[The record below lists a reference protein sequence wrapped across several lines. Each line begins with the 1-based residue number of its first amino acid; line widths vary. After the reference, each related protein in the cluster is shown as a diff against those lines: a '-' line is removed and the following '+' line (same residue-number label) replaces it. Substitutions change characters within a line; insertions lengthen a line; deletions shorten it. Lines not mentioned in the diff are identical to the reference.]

1 MHEHSFIEAII
12 SPIENKSDVVKVE
25 LEVGELAG
33 ISSEHL
39 KEHLVE
45 KTGWDVETNGVDS
58 RVRCECGFEGRAKI
72 RERLHDMVIFEC
84 PECGEIPIVLNGDK
98 IKIVKVVYR

>member
-12 SPIENKSDVVKVE
+12 SPIENKEEVRGIE

-33 ISSEHL
+33 ISASHL
-39 KEHLVE
+39 KEHLE
-45 KTGWDVETNGVDS
+45 EETGWEVDVCERDS
-58 RVRCECGFEGRAKI
+58 KVECGCGFRGRAKV

-98 IKIVKVVYR
+98 IKIVKIVYR